1 MAATDDMMGPDIPRP
16 VRCGDAE
23 VTMREASRQTT
34 SEGHSGMSNSSHGAH
49 TEMPDMASHEHVATT
64 GGRAMGGHDQM
75 KEVMARRLPW
85 AHLVNV
91 LLGMGLI
98 ASPAAL
104 GYLSEGAKW
113 SDMATGTLV
122 VILALSS
129 YQRGRFGAWAQW
141 GNCFAGIWLL
151 FAPLIFW
158 APTPAEY
165 ANQTLM
171 GILIIAFAVLIPGMP
186 GMDMSVTMTGPDIP
200 PGWSYNPSTWLQRVP
215 MILLASF
222 GFLASRYMAAYELKH
237 IPYPWDPFFG
247 DGTRR
252 VLESQV
258 SKMFPVADA
267 GLGAVAYTVEIL
279 MGFMGD
285 KARWR
290 TMPWMVTFFG
300 ILVVPLGATSIVLII
315 LQPSAV
321 GAWCSLCLF
330 AAMAMLPMIPA
341 TLDEVVAMLQFM
353 QQSRREG
360 KSLWRTFWLGGTVE
374 GGRSDE
380 RLTPFSWSNPVGM
393 FTTWVASNWNLIL
406 SVALGVWLMFAPA
419 ILSTRQGAANSD
431 HLLGALVI
439 TFAVIAMAEVARAI
453 RVMDILFGAW
463 LLVAPWRLGGF
474 VAGARWS
481 DMLAGVALILL
492 SLPRGHIRGRYGS
505 WQPYIR

>member
-1 MAATDDMMGPDIPRP
+1 MKTEDDHAR
-16 VRCGDAE
+16 
-23 VTMREASRQTT
+23 TQ
-34 SEGHSGMSNSSHGAH
+34 
-49 TEMPDMASHEHVATT
+49 MPHMASHDHAAMTA
-64 GGRAMGGHDQM
+64 GRAMGEHDQM
-75 KEVMARRLPW
+75 KQVMAQRLPW
-85 AHLVNV
+85 AHFVSV
-91 LLGMGLI
+91 LLGMWLI

-104 GYLSEGAKW
+104 GYLSEAAKW
-113 SDMATGTLV
+113 SDTASGTLV
-122 VILALSS
+122 VIFALLS
-129 YQRGRFGAWAQW
+129 YQPGRFGAWARW
-141 GNCFAGIWLL
+141 ANCFVGIWLL

-158 APTPAEY
+158 APTPAQY
-165 ANQTLM
+165 ANETLM
-171 GILIIAFAVLIPGMP
+171 GTLVIAFAVLIPGMP
-186 GMDMSVTMTGPDIP
+186 GMDMSMMISGPDIP
-200 PGWSYNPSTWLQRVP
+200 PGWSYNPSTWLQRAP
-215 MILLASF
+215 IILLASF
-222 GFLASRYMAAYELKH
+222 GFLASRYMAAYQLKH

-315 LQPSAV
+315 LQPLAV

-330 AAMAMLPMIPA
+330 AGMVMLPMIPA

-353 QQSRREG
+353 QQSRSEG
-360 KSLWRTFWLGGTVE
+360 KPLWRTFWLGGTVE

-380 RLTPFSWSNPVGM
+380 RLTPFNWSSPVGM
-393 FTTWVASNWNLIL
+393 FTTWAASNWNLIL
-406 SVALGVWLMFAPA
+406 SAALGVWLMLAPA
-419 ILSTRQGAANSD
+419 AFGTREGAADND
-431 HLLGALVI
+431 HLVGALVV

-453 RVMDILFGAW
+453 RFIDILFGAW
-463 LLVAPWRLGGF
+463 LLVAPWLLGGF
-474 VAGARWS
+474 VTGARWS

-492 SLPRGHIRGRYGS
+492 SVPRGRIRERYGS
-505 WQPYIR
+505 WQLFIR